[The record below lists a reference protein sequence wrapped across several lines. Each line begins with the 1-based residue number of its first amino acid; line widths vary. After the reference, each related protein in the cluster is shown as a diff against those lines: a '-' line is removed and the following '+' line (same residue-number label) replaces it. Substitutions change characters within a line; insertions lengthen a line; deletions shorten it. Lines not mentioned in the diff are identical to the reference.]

1 MVFLGTLTPACP
13 RCGRTRLYR
22 VDLQRSERTG
32 ESACARC
39 VLALDYPAIAAQIAD
54 MVARI
59 TRERYVR
66 EGW

>member
-1 MVFLGTLTPACP
+1 M
-13 RCGRTRLYR
+13 